1 MCSLI
6 FVRAAGAMFV
16 AANRDERVDRPSSPP
31 AIWQGRRRRLLSPID
46 HVAGGTWLAV
56 DDAGRVAGLT
66 NIHGEPAVA
75 DAPSR
80 GHLPHLALD
89 QEDTR
94 RGVDAVLQRIDQI
107 EHAAF
112 QLVVADRSQTCVIRH
127 VGGVVSCV
135 EWRQPVLA
143 LTNQHAAGAW
153 TPRGLSRAVR
163 ADLDV
168 AQRLDAL
175 TKCLQDR
182 GGDGLHAVCKHGHA
196 YRTVSS
202 SLLALPWD
210 RSVAATWR
218 YAEGPPDVTAFR
230 DYGDLSAQL

>member
-6 FVRAAGAMFV
+6 FVRTERAMFV

-31 AIWQGRRRRLLSPID
+31 EIWQGRRRRLLSPID
-46 HVAGGTWLAV
+46 RVAGGTWLAA
-56 DDAGRVAGLT
+56 DAAGRVAGLT
-66 NIHGEPAVA
+66 NIHGEPAAA

-89 QEDTR
+89 HDDTR
-94 RGVDAVLQRIDQI
+94 RGVDAVLRRVDQV

-112 QLVVADRSQTCVIRH
+112 QLVVADRSQTFVIRH

-143 LTNQHAAGAW
+143 LTNQHAAGTWA
-153 TPRGLSRAVR
+153 PRGLSRAVR
-163 ADLDV
+163 ADLDF

-175 TKCLQDR
+175 ATCLRDR
-182 GGDGLHAVCKHGHA
+182 GGDGRHAVCKHGRA

-202 SLLALPWD
+202 SLLALPRD
-210 RSVAATWR
+210 QAVAPTWR
-218 YAEGPPDVTAFR
+218 YAEGPPDVAVFR

>member
-6 FVRAAGAMFV
+6 FVRVDGALFV
-16 AANRDERVDRPSSPP
+16 AANRDERVDRASSPP
-31 AIWQGRRRRLLSPID
+31 EVWQGRWRRLLSPID
-46 HVAGGTWLAV
+46 RVAGGTWLAV
-56 DDAGRVAGLT
+56 DGAGRVAGLT
-66 NIHGEPAVA
+66 NIHGAPAVA

-89 QEDTR
+89 HDDTR
-94 RGVDAVLQRIDQI
+94 RGVDAVLRRVDEV
-107 EHAAF
+107 EHAGF
-112 QLVVADRSQTCVIRH
+112 QLVVADKSQTFVIRH
-127 VGGVVSCV
+127 VEGVVSCE

-175 TKCLQDR
+175 ATCLRDR
-182 GGDGLHAVCKHGHA
+182 GGDGLHAVCKHGDA

-202 SLLALPWD
+202 SLLVLPWD
-210 RSVAATWR
+210 RAVAATWR